1 MNFPLSNFLALLQ
14 DSLADGV
21 LTLTLNRP
29 EALNSVTEMLARML
43 QVQLDRADAD
53 PNVRAVVLTGAGKA
67 FCTGQD
73 LRELTGPDAPPME
86 QILSE
91 HFNPIVLKIRAC
103 AKPVVA
109 AVNGVAAGA
118 GANIALACDVV
129 LASERASFIQA
140 FTKVGLIPDS
150 GGTWMLPRI
159 VGFQKASAL
168 MMTGD
173 KLSAG
178 DAERLGMVYRVV
190 GADELEDAAA
200 ALAHQL
206 ARMPTKA
213 LALAKQ
219 ALELGAT
226 QTLEQQLDTEDQ
238 LQRIAAE
245 TADFKEGVAAFVG
258 KRKPKF
264 IGA

>member
-1 MNFPLSNFLALLQ
+1 MPTEAPLL
-14 DSLADGV
+14 DSLTDGV

-29 EALNSVTEMLARML
+29 GALNAVTEMLARML

-53 PNVRAVVLTGAGKA
+53 PNVRAVILTGAGDA

-73 LRELTGPDAPPME
+73 LRELTGPDAPPIE
-86 QILSE
+86 QVLRE
-91 HFNPIVLKIRAC
+91 HFNPIVLKLRAC
-103 AKPVVA
+103 AKPVIA

-118 GANIALACDVV
+118 GANIALACDIV
-129 LASERASFIQA
+129 LASERAVFIQA
-140 FTKVGLIPDS
+140 FTKIGLIPDS

-168 MMTGD
+168 LLTGD
-173 KLSAG
+173 KLSAE
-178 DAERLGMVYRVV
+178 DADRLGMVYRVV
-190 GADELEDAAA
+190 GHDELPKAAA

-206 ARMPTKA
+206 AQMPTKA
-213 LALAKQ
+213 LALTKQ

-226 QTLEQQLDTEDQ
+226 QTLEQQLKTEDQ
-238 LQRIAAE
+238 LQRVAAE
-245 TADFKEGVAAFVG
+245 TADFKEGIAAFVG
-258 KRKPKF
+258 KRKPTF